1 MSTGNLGINESL
13 YRALFEQ
20 TNDGV
25 FIIGLDL
32 KLIAVNPRGA
42 NMLGYKAENLIG
54 TSFNNL
60 VALDTLTDSRG
71 DILHEDGSS
80 EQPLYERTFIRKDG
94 SKFPVEIS
102 TSVVYDEQDEPTHVQ
117 SIVRDITER
126 KKIESDLQQSEARNR
141 AIVDALPDLIIRME
155 NTGKIIDFSANEY
168 HSLFLPSNEIKG
180 RLIRE
185 VWPEE
190 ISYHVMQAIE
200 KSIETSDQQVF
211 EAEFPTTDHIFE
223 TRIEKIGRNEVLA
236 IVRDISERA
245 KLEQMKTDFI
255 NRASHELRTPITTA
269 ILMTEL
275 LQAGGSEEELEEY
288 WQVLINELKRQKLL
302 IDRFLMAGRLE
313 SKKLVIDPTALDVVP
328 IIEESIVAVRPLARM
343 KGININLNVADD
355 GSWVWGEATGL
366 QQVFINLINNSVKYS
381 PESSKI
387 TVNIYQE
394 SPWIRIEISDQ
405 GMGIPKEDIPH
416 LFERFFRAR
425 NVSIAEIPG
434 SGLGLYLVKSI
445 VNELDGEIS
454 VESKSEYGTTFIVKL
469 KIHDTQ
475 VYTVPEAQRG

>member
-1 MSTGNLGINESL
+1 
-13 YRALFEQ
+13 
-20 TNDGV
+20 
-25 FIIGLDL
+25 
-32 KLIAVNPRGA
+32 
-42 NMLGYKAENLIG
+42 
-54 TSFNNL
+54 
-60 VALDTLTDSRG
+60 
-71 DILHEDGSS
+71 
-80 EQPLYERTFIRKDG
+80 
-94 SKFPVEIS
+94 
-102 TSVVYDEQDEPTHVQ
+102 
-117 SIVRDITER
+117 
-126 KKIESDLQQSEARNR
+126 
-141 AIVDALPDLIIRME
+141 
-155 NTGKIIDFSANEY
+155 
-168 HSLFLPSNEIKG
+168 
-180 RLIRE
+180 
-185 VWPEE
+185 
-190 ISYHVMQAIE
+190 
-200 KSIETSDQQVF
+200 
-211 EAEFPTTDHIFE
+211 
-223 TRIEKIGRNEVLA
+223 
-236 IVRDISERA
+236 
-245 KLEQMKTDFI
+245 MKTDFI